1 MQSRSERLTGGEKD
15 MGINVKGLL
24 GGAARV
30 AAGAALLVAA
40 GSAFAPAHAKKLS
53 ALIGNSAGSGDGPGP
68 LLSTYFD
75 LGYGWGSDDVVRLTN
90 PSGANV
96 CAMIYVFD
104 TDQELQ
110 EACAVGLSPNKEF
123 SFDVS
128 DSLASNPTYGSFYNY
143 DIAGIIEVISA
154 TPNTVTSPYGST
166 TEGISCD
173 PAVGVSPITG
183 VNAYLEESVVVK
195 SYGDWLPGATVLE
208 FTDDGIIDQTN
219 LNTISSALAVLGS
232 EIGSSGRGICNT
244 DPWGA
249 PDLAS

>member
-1 MQSRSERLTGGEKD
+1 

-53 ALIGNSAGSGDGPGP
+53 ALIGSGQGSVDGPGP

-90 PSGANV
+90 PSGADV

-110 EACAVGLSPNKEF
+110 EACAIGLSPNKAL
-123 SFDVS
+123 SLDVAS
-128 DSLASNPTYGSFYNY
+128 DLTATPTYGSFYNY
-143 DIAGIIEVISA
+143 DIAGIIEIISA

-173 PAVGVSPITG
+173 PAVGVAPITG
-183 VNAYLEESVVVK
+183 VNAYLEESVVVE
-195 SYGDWLPGATVLE
+195 SYGEWLPSAAVLA
-208 FTDDGIIDQTN
+208 FTDDGTIDQTN
-219 LNTISSALAVLGS
+219 LSTITTALSVLGS
-232 EIGSSGRGICNT
+232 EIGSSGRGICLT
-244 DPWGA
+244 DPWQA